1 MRRSNMNTTA
11 NVVVFAMSVTFIL
24 LAFQAEPITAT
35 LGYVFGGLLFIALLH
50 QVKGQKKD
58 A

>member
-1 MRRSNMNTTA
+1 MRRSSMNTTA

-24 LAFQAEPITAT
+24 LAFQAEPFTAT

>member
-1 MRRSNMNTTA
+1 MNTTA

-24 LAFQAEPITAT
+24 LAMQAEPITAT

-50 QVKGQKKD
+50 QVRGQKKD